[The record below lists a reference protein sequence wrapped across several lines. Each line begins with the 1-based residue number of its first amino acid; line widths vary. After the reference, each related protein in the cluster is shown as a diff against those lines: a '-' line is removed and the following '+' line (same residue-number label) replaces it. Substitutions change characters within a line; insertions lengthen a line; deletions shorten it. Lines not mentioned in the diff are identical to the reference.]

1 VADQKASFTP
11 SLTVSNM
18 AAVKFGGGFSNVDKV
33 TIDTTSGLTSAVT
46 VPIFDNVAYDVYQK
60 KK

>member
-1 VADQKASFTP
+1 
-11 SLTVSNM
+11 M